1 MLYVSLSWQLLAQGS
16 QFTLEEV
23 EVISATVDLEDIRS
37 YRASV
42 GSRGIQVREGEGEG
56 GREEGREGKREGK
69 EGEEEGGIAGLTELQ
84 LGVGGYRWE
93 REEGREGRRE
103 GKEREEEG
111 GIAGLTDL
119 Q

>member
-42 GSRGIQVREGEGEG
+42 GSRGIQVREGGREERRGRVGGREG
-56 GREEGREGKREGK
+56 GR
-69 EGEEEGGIAGLTELQ
+69 GEEEGG
-84 LGVGGYRWE
+84 
-93 REEGREGRRE
+93 RESVFSVLHVMIR
-103 GKEREEEG
+103 
-111 GIAGLTDL
+111 T
-119 Q
+119 